1 MKKYILLLFA
11 TLLIFACAK
20 EENNSNVLPSGT
32 IPNGMVWSRVV
43 IGADGGEVAV
53 PSQSGSISLLIPPG
67 ALTSPTEITIYTP
80 SQSTV
85 DQIRLGFEPDGLE
98 FLKPVRLKVS
108 LSQELFTTHALTA
121 LWNISEINDLV
132 DAGSE
137 EHRWKRLDNIEINP
151 SGGSISGEMDH
162 FSTGLV
168 LLGIQRVAYLIIDLP
183 GKYLRPGDGLFVMS
197 AGDAPTRYHWVPG
210 HVGIVNSVNP
220 NDGTTNSGLTV
231 LESTVDGGISE
242 NIDGVQINPMFR
254 FKVTAGHLYMGAR
267 RPTEP
272 WVTYSDT
279 ERKATIAFARS
290 KLGLDYGW
298 LGGTSPNRW
307 TCSELVEAAWDAA
320 NRGVF
325 GLTDFFPSP
334 VEMYEKTNYISEIT
348 VKVGDEVKIPVYPVV
363 IDKSSDVI
371 NSTGFYRAGNSA
383 VNAPI
388 LVSGTPE
395 ESGWAVDLT
404 HPYHARTF
412 TWTPKISDAG
422 KTVTL
427 NFEMIG
433 SVTLD
438 AGYTKNFTIIKELKI
453 HVSGAR
459 TKLWIKPIQRGQIGV
474 FYTNYFSIPPLAK
487 LGPSSQDHLIDSAT
501 GAYPVNPIFQD
512 QILDRFNE
520 GWLNPNSKEYYG
532 VSLHLKKLNAPS
544 DPPPIGSKTWYYFI
558 EYTVP
563 YYAGN

>member
-1 MKKYILLLFA
+1 MNKYIFLTFA
-11 TLLIFACAK
+11 TLLFFACAK
-20 EENNSNVLPSGT
+20 EESDSNMLPSGS
-32 IPNGMVWSRVV
+32 IPDGTVWSRAV

-53 PSQSGSISLLIPPG
+53 PAPNGSISLLIPPG

-80 SQSTV
+80 TQTSL
-85 DQIRLGFEPDGLE
+85 DEIRLGFEPNGLE
-98 FLKPVRLKVS
+98 FLKPVELKVS

-121 LWNISEINDLV
+121 LWNVSELNDLV

-137 EHRWKRLDNIEINP
+137 EHRWKRLDNIEIDP
-151 SGGSISGEMDH
+151 SGQSISGEMDH

-168 LLGIQRVAYLIIDLP
+168 LLGIQRVAYMVIDLP

-197 AGDAPTRYHWVPG
+197 AGNAPTRYHWVPG

-220 NDGTTNSGLTV
+220 NNGTTNAGLTV

-267 RPTEP
+267 RPTKP
-272 WVTYSDT
+272 WMTFSDT
-279 ERKATIAFARS
+279 ERMATIAFARS

-320 NRGVF
+320 DRGVF

-334 VEMYEKTNYISEIT
+334 VEMFEKTNYISEIT
-348 VKVGDEVKIPVYPVV
+348 VNVGDEVKIPVYPVV

-371 NSTGFYRAGNSA
+371 YSTGFYRAGNPG

-395 ESGWAVDLT
+395 ESDWKVDLT

-412 TWTPKISDAG
+412 TWTPKNSDAG
-422 KTVTL
+422 RTFIL
-427 NFEMIG
+427 SFEMNG
-433 SVTLD
+433 SVNLD

-453 HVSGAR
+453 HVSGAGS
-459 TKLWIKPIQRGQIGV
+459 KLWIYPIQDGGGV
-474 FYTNYFSIPPLAK
+474 YYTNYFQIPPLAV

-501 GAYPVNPIFQD
+501 GAYPVNPIFQN
-512 QILDRFNE
+512 QVLDNFNE
-520 GWLNPNSKEYYG
+520 GWLNPNSQEYYG
-532 VSLHLKKLNAPS
+532 VSLHLSKLNDQS
-544 DPPPIGSKTWYYFI
+544 DPPPTGRKTWYYSI
-558 EYTVP
+558 NYTVP
-563 YYAGN
+563 YYTGN